1 MRSGKGMS
9 RSKHDAGM
17 RNGATDVDKGFAA
30 PARRGERSSSDS
42 DDANVMRQLLTPYV
56 SLEVRHFC
64 IPNLR

>member
-42 DDANVMRQLLTPYV
+42 DDANVMRQLLTP
-56 SLEVRHFC
+56 
-64 IPNLR
+64 